1 MKVLVPI
8 DGSKHSLE
16 ALKTA
21 IELVKAK
28 GAEISVINVV
38 PSISSGMEDHEI
50 SPAKRERV
58 ADSMT
63 RYADEVIN
71 KAVELLAAENVK
83 PAHTRTIIAETS
95 VPDALIDFA
104 EKEKVDL
111 IVMGSRGMS
120 TSARFRMGSVATQVV
135 KYSPCSV
142 YVVKL
147 PAA

>member
-1 MKVLVPI
+1 MKILVPV
-8 DGSKHSLE
+8 DGSKHSVE

-28 GAEISVINVV
+28 GAELSVISVVTA
-38 PSISSGMEDHEI
+38 ISGLEDHEI
-50 SPAKRERV
+50 SPAKKDRV

-63 RYADEVIN
+63 RYADEVIR
-71 KAVELLAAENVK
+71 KAVELLAAESVT
-83 PAHTRTIIAETS
+83 PAHTRAIISEVS
-95 VPDALIDFA
+95 VPDALIEFA

-120 TSARFRMGSVATQVV
+120 TSDRFRLGSVATQVV

-142 YVVKL
+142 YVIKL

>member
-1 MKVLVPI
+1 MKILVPM

-28 GAEISVINVV
+28 GAELSVISVV
-38 PSISSGMEDHEI
+38 PSISGMEDHEI
-50 SPAKRERV
+50 SPAKKDRV
-58 ADSMT
+58 TGSMAQ
-63 RYADEVIN
+63 YADEVIQ
-71 KAVELLAAENVK
+71 KAVELLSQENVT
-83 PAHTRTIIAETS
+83 PQHTRAIISEAS
-95 VPDALIDFA
+95 VPETLIDFA

-120 TSARFRMGSVATQVV
+120 TSARFRLGSVATQVV

-142 YVVKL
+142 YVIKL